1 MAGAAASPTLTMFLV
16 PDLSM
21 LGYVANTH
29 TLERSHSTPSI
40 SHLRPTVRRRRRVLD
55 WRTTYSFC
63 GELIMK
69 GLQAWEMGFRG
80 RYLAQVNFALKA
92 TEPSYP
98 SDLGED
104 SPQKEA

>member
-1 MAGAAASPTLTMFLV
+1 MGYAAVQVS
-16 PDLSM
+16 
-21 LGYVANTH
+21 Y
-29 TLERSHSTPSI
+29 
-40 SHLRPTVRRRRRVLD
+40 PTVHRGRRGFD
-55 WRTTYSFC
+55 SRTIYSSC

-104 SPQKEA
+104 GTQKEA